1 MKNIATTIAYAS
13 AWIATSIAVI
23 LQLNIHDLPSG
34 VFGCYYF
41 LFALKLVL
49 IFSTSNEGDDSEEE

>member
-23 LQLNIHDLPSG
+23 FAIKYTGSAWCLWAL
-34 VFGCYYF
+34 
-41 LFALKLVL
+41 LFPACIK
-49 IFSTSNEGDDSEEE
+49 ISTNNEGDDSEEE